1 MRNRH
6 IILGMTAVIN
16 VKNVLIDCCGS
27 IGNGILSG
35 GQGRPLVVV
44 ENKFKWIPEG

>member
-1 MRNRH
+1 MRNRR

-27 IGNGILSG
+27 IGEWHLVWRSG
-35 GQGRPLVVV
+35 KATGRRR
-44 ENKFKWIPEG
+44 K